1 MHVLSK
7 RYSPGVYSHRNRFMI
22 GRSQRVLAIY
32 DGRQSG
38 GTFSTIQMALKF
50 GRELRIIATGDLD
63 ALPQPSPSARR
74 N

>member
-1 MHVLSK
+1 
-7 RYSPGVYSHRNRFMI
+7 MI